1 MELTDTHP
9 SNPNQTKAV
18 AIIPAR
24 YESSRLPGKALL
36 EITGKPM
43 ICLVASQASKARNV
57 ARVIVATDDRRIVS
71 VVEAAG
77 FEAVLTRADH
87 ASGTDR
93 IAEVAASLDA
103 EIVVN
108 VQGDEPL
115 IAPETIERAVS
126 SLVTNASA
134 GIATTWEPIAQQRD
148 VSNPDLVKIVIDE
161 GGRAVYFSR
170 APVPWPRDAVR
181 EHGTLENALLQEPS
195 LLRSFRKH
203 TGLYVYRREVLLR
216 FTKWPQSPLELQ
228 ESLEQLRA
236 LEHGVE
242 ILAIEASTPSIGVD
256 TPEDLELV
264 RKIVSSSEFQVPGL
278 GIKNSRDLNSSA

>member
-1 MELTDTHP
+1 VELTDKHS
-9 SNPNQTKAV
+9 SNPNQIKAV

-36 EITGKPM
+36 EINGKPM
-43 ICLVASQASKARNV
+43 ICCVATQASRAKNIE
-57 ARVIVATDDRRIVS
+57 RVIVATDDQRIIDA
-71 VVEAAG
+71 VEADG
-77 FEAVLTRADH
+77 FEAVLTGSDH

-93 IAEVAASLDA
+93 IAEVAAKLDA

-115 IAPETIERAVS
+115 IAPESIERAVAA
-126 SLVTNASA
+126 LVAHPTA
-134 GIATTWEPIAQQRD
+134 GIVTTWEPIVEPAD
-148 VSNPDLVKIVIDE
+148 VLNPDLVKIVVDSE
-161 GGRAVYFSR
+161 GRAVYFSR

-181 EHGTLENALLQEPS
+181 EHGTLENALLEEPE

-203 TGLYVYRREVLLR
+203 TGLYVYRRDVLLQ
-216 FTKWPQSPLELQ
+216 FTKWPQSVLELQ

-242 ILAIEASTPSIGVD
+242 IRAIKASTPSIGVD
-256 TPEDLELV
+256 TQKDLDEV
-264 RKIVSSSEFQVPGL
+264 RKQVSEFRVPGANVL
-278 GIKNSRDLNSSA
+278 SGA

>member
-1 MELTDTHP
+1 MELTDTQP
-9 SNPNQTKAV
+9 SNPNQIKAV

-36 EITGKPM
+36 EISGKPM

-57 ARVIVATDDRRIVS
+57 ERVIVATDDPRIVS

-77 FEAVLTRADH
+77 FEAEMTRADH

-93 IAEVAASLDA
+93 IAEVAEKLDT

-115 IAPETIERAVS
+115 IAPETIERAVAA
-126 SLVTNASA
+126 LAANKSA
-134 GIATTWEPIAQQRD
+134 GIATTWEPIAQPAD
-148 VSNPDLVKIVIDE
+148 VLNPDLVKIVID
-161 GGRAVYFSR
+161 GSSRAVYFSR

-181 EHGTLENALLQEPS
+181 EHGSLENALLRQPS
-195 LLRSFRKH
+195 LLRTFRKH
-203 TGLYVYRREVLLR
+203 TGLYVYRREVLMQ
-216 FTKWPQSPLELQ
+216 FTKWPQSQLELQ

-236 LEHGVE
+236 LEYGVE
-242 ILAIEASTPSIGVD
+242 ILALEASTPSIGVD
-256 TPEDLELV
+256 TQEDLELV
-264 RKIVSSSEFQVPGL
+264 RKIVPSSEFRV
-278 GIKNSRDLNSSA
+278 SRSQFRH

>member
-1 MELTDTHP
+1 VELTDKHP
-9 SNPNQTKAV
+9 SNPNEIKAV

-36 EITGKPM
+36 EINGKPM

-57 ARVIVATDDRRIVS
+57 ERVIVATDDRRIVS

-93 IAEVAASLDA
+93 IAEVAANLDA
-103 EIVVN
+103 EMIVN

-115 IAPETIERAVS
+115 IAPETIERAVA
-126 SLVTNASA
+126 SLVANPEA
-134 GIATTWEPIAQQRD
+134 GIVTTWEPIAHSAD
-148 VSNPDLVKIVIDE
+148 VLSPDLVKIVVDA

-181 EHGTLENALLQEPS
+181 EHGGIENALLQEPS

-203 TGLYVYRREVLLR
+203 TGLYVYRRDVLLH
-216 FTKWPQSPLELQ
+216 FAKWPQSELELQ

-236 LEHGVE
+236 LEHSVE

-256 TPEDLELV
+256 TQEDLELV
-264 RKIVSSSEFQVPGL
+264 RKMVSSSGFSVSGL
-278 GIKNSRDLNSSA
+278 KIMAGT